1 MSLACGAYAQIWV
14 YPPLTQ
20 QAHERGIMTRKRHPS
35 ARTNAQLRREIQQSG
50 ESNRALAVRLG
61 LNPKTIAKWHG
72 RRTLSDARMGPK
84 HPVSTVLNAAEEA
97 LIVVFRKHTRL
108 PLNDCWACL
117 KPMIPILSRSALH
130 RCLKRY
136 RVSRI
141 PKGQRGKLPKKEDQT
156 EFGRFAVEIHALP
169 GEAREY
175 LYTAISS
182 VKRLVF
188 AKVLARL
195 CAF

>member
-1 MSLACGAYAQIWV
+1 
-14 YPPLTQ
+14 
-20 QAHERGIMTRKRHPS
+20 
-35 ARTNAQLRREIQQSG
+35 
-50 ESNRALAVRLG
+50 
-61 LNPKTIAKWHG
+61 
-72 RRTLSDARMGPK
+72 MGPK

-117 KPMIPILSRSALH
+117 KPIIPSLSRSALH

-136 RVSRI
+136 GVSRI
-141 PKGQRGKLPKKEDQT
+141 PKGQRGKLPKMEDRQDY
-156 EFGRFAVEIHALP
+156 GRFTVEIHALP

-175 LYTAISS
+175 LYSAISS

-188 AKVLARL
+188 ARVLVLLSHDFRKFARL
-195 CAF
+195 